1 VFDSNAHAWIEVY
14 YDGMGWVP
22 YETTPE
28 YYDDMYNPDSATI
41 EPVDPDKPDT
51 PVTPPPVTNPDTDWD
66 DFVDDEYEE
75 ELTEIQKF
83 VIVVSSVAVAILLYF
98 IGRLLVKRFIR
109 RGVNMLAARYDL
121 IRRARDIEVWNDPK
135 TDKHAMARKINDQ
148 IFDIFEVIGASP
160 ESGELSSEYGKRISS
175 TYGDLS
181 KINAEE
187 IFNIIQKEE
196 FGHGLT
202 FDENAML
209 AEYLADITASVY
221 AGLNRFQKI
230 KYRYIK
236 RKI

>member
-1 VFDSNAHAWIEVY
+1 
-14 YDGMGWVP
+14 
-22 YETTPE
+22 
-28 YYDDMYNPDSATI
+28 
-41 EPVDPDKPDT
+41 
-51 PVTPPPVTNPDTDWD
+51 
-66 DFVDDEYEE
+66 
-75 ELTEIQKF
+75 
-83 VIVVSSVAVAILLYF
+83 
-98 IGRLLVKRFIR
+98 
-109 RGVNMLAARYDL
+109 MLAARYDL
-121 IRRARDIEVWNDPK
+121 IRRARDIDVWNNPK
-135 TDKHAMARKINDQ
+135 TDRHAMARKINDQ
-148 IFDIFEVIGASP
+148 IFDIFEVIGAAP
-160 ESGELSSEYGKRISS
+160 ESGELSSVYGKRIAS

-202 FDENAML
+202 YDENAML